1 MFLSKPGEYPPC
13 GMFNFRHLTLFII
26 TIIGVIFAVNH
37 TKIKEKSDVKKI
49 IRIITVIVWV
59 LEILKIIFNFIVG
72 NGRNV
77 NKVVPLY
84 YCSLLLYSGFLSS
97 IGKGVIQRV
106 GDVFL
111 ATGGI
116 VGGLV
121 FLIFPTTSL
130 PEYPMFHFLSLHS
143 FFFHG
148 TMIYLGIIINKIKYI
163 EIKFS
168 DLKYYACLVFVI
180 CIAAYIVNSICGSN
194 LMFISQD
201 FPGTPITIIYK
212 LTGKLF
218 PIIMSLAQM
227 TLPFLLVYGVLNYN
241 YYISKILKKYCIK
254 KMNMI

>member
-37 TKIKEKSDVKKI
+37 TRIKEKSDVKKI

-84 YCSLLLYSGFLSS
+84 YCSLLLYSGLLSS

-121 FLIFPTTSL
+121 FLILPTTSL

-148 TMIYLGIIINKIKYI
+148 TMIYLGIIINKFKYI

>member
-26 TIIGVIFAVNH
+26 TIIGVIFAANH
-37 TKIKEKSDVKKI
+37 TKIKEKSDVKRI
-49 IRIITVIVWV
+49 IRIITVIIWV

-84 YCSLLLYSGFLSS
+84 YCSLLLYSGGLSS

-148 TMIYLGIIINKIKYI
+148 TMIYLGIIINKFKYI

-227 TLPFLLVYGVLNYN
+227 TLPFLLIYGLLNV
-241 YYISKILKKYCIK
+241 KYKNKPVNFKAVNCNK
-254 KMNMI
+254 

>member
-84 YCSLLLYSGFLSS
+84 YCSLLLYSGLLSS

-121 FLIFPTTSL
+121 FLILPTTSL

-148 TMIYLGIIINKIKYI
+148 TMIYLGIIINKFKYI

>member
-1 MFLSKPGEYPPC
+1 MFLSKPSEYPPC

-84 YCSLLLYSGFLSS
+84 YCSLLLYSGLLSS

-121 FLIFPTTSL
+121 FLILPTTSL

-148 TMIYLGIIINKIKYI
+148 TMIYLGIIINKFKYI

-180 CIAAYIVNSICGSN
+180 CIAAYIANSICGSN

-227 TLPFLLVYGVLNYN
+227 TLPFLLVYGVLNVRYRN
-241 YYISKILKKYCIK
+241 KLQ
-254 KMNMI
+254 NL

>member
-84 YCSLLLYSGFLSS
+84 YCSLLLYSGLLSS

-121 FLIFPTTSL
+121 FLILPTTSL

-148 TMIYLGIIINKIKYI
+148 TMIYLGIIINKFKYI

-241 YYISKILKKYCIK
+241 YYISKIYKW
-254 KMNMI
+254 

>member
-37 TKIKEKSDVKKI
+37 TKIKEKSDVKRI
-49 IRIITVIVWV
+49 IKIITVIIWV

-84 YCSLLLYSGFLSS
+84 YCSLLLYSGLLSS

-148 TMIYLGIIINKIKYI
+148 TMIYLGIIINKFRYI
-163 EIKFS
+163 EIKMS
-168 DLKYYACLVFVI
+168 DLKYYACLVFIV
-180 CIAAYIVNSICGSN
+180 CIAAYVVNSICGSN

-227 TLPFLLVYGVLNYN
+227 TLPFLLIYGVLNV
-241 YYISKILKKYCIK
+241 KYKNKPVNFNAVNCNK
-254 KMNMI
+254 